1 VEVELTGRTAPWNTC
16 ALWDVPKLA
25 LTGFHLV
32 SEGLHPDVDE
42 PSDGDGGGDGGW
54 CTGVE
59 EVATIAVLQR
69 VLSPRRARAKL
80 VALPGMVS
88 WATED
93 FGDAAN
99 GREWHERKMESKCAR
114 AKRQLDLL
122 GLSDGVV
129 IHC

>member
-1 VEVELTGRTAPWNTC
+1 MEVELTGRTAPWNTC

-32 SEGLHPDVDE
+32 SEGLHPDDDGS
-42 PSDGDGGGDGGW
+42 SDGDGGGDGGW
-54 CTGVE
+54 CAGVE

-93 FGDAAN
+93 FGDDAN
-99 GREWHERKMESKCAR
+99 QREWHERKMESKCAR